1 MQTCATEPGT
11 EGWPV
16 DLDKLQ
22 ELIRIF
28 EASELS
34 EIEIEESGR
43 RMRLKKPR
51 PVVSYGAPM
60 VPMVAQPDLRGTQV
74 VLHESATAVPS
85 SVPARREKEEEK
97 IITIDSPM
105 VGVFYVAPSPDAAP
119 FVHSGDAVDEG
130 QTVCIVEA
138 MKLMNEVTAK
148 FPCVIEKVLVE
159 NGEPVEYGQPLFAVR
174 PIEQV

>member
-1 MQTCATEPGT
+1 MQACADTPGT
-11 EGWPV
+11 EDWQV

-34 EIEIEESGR
+34 EIEIEEGGR

-51 PVVSYGAPM
+51 PIVSYGGQM
-60 VPMVAQPDLRGTQV
+60 VPMPPPDVRGTQV
-74 VLHESATAVPS
+74 VLHEAVASVPS
-85 SVPARREKEEEK
+85 SVPARPEKEAEK
-97 IITIDSPM
+97 AITIDSPM
-105 VGVFYVAPSPDAAP
+105 VGVFYVAPAP
-119 FVHSGDAVDEG
+119 GEPPFLNPGDTVDEG

-148 FPCVIEKVLVE
+148 FPCVVEKVLVE
-159 NGEPVEYGQPLFAVR
+159 NGEPVEYGQPLFVVR
-174 PIEQV
+174 PIDQV